1 MCVIDSDQPIIMIL
15 ITIHEESSCWI
26 HNCTAIYLLIT
37 NIKSISSL
45 CSRKCC
51 PSSKERVQAGGGHWV
66 RLDFVSQFVRR
77 PPRCPPGLPPI
88 WLKLSNRVVAAGWDN
103 AKRWWSGQLPVL
115 TLSAPA
121 IRGCALQFSFL
132 LLFFEKLCS
141 WQLPWWPQ
149 PLDGSSHKG
158 QLWPEISAGSL
169 HYKLSTPIIFTFH
182 HPQIF
187 CRAQQYFRWTNLLF
201 VCLIFGDWIQKNT
214 KCHQNNIFSLPILN
228 MCVCLWSGA
237 RGWG

>member
-1 MCVIDSDQPIIMIL
+1 M
-15 ITIHEESSCWI
+15 
-26 HNCTAIYLLIT
+26 
-37 NIKSISSL
+37 
-45 CSRKCC
+45 
-51 PSSKERVQAGGGHWV
+51 
-66 RLDFVSQFVRR
+66 
-77 PPRCPPGLPPI
+77 
-88 WLKLSNRVVAAGWDN
+88 
-103 AKRWWSGQLPVL
+103 L

-187 CRAQQYFRWTNLLF
+187 CRAQQYFRWTNPLF

-228 MCVCLWSGA
+228 MCVFVEWGEGVRVVYRPISWFLLFLFGFPYWSA
-237 RGWG
+237 ICHPRYKE

>member
-15 ITIHEESSCWI
+15 ITIHEDSSCWI

-158 QLWPEISAGSL
+158 QLWPEISAGSSITICPHPSFSHSTIL
-169 HYKLSTPIIFTFH
+169 KYFAGLSSILDGPTP
-182 HPQIF
+182 
-187 CRAQQYFRWTNLLF
+187 YLF
-201 VCLIFGDWIQKNT
+201 VSSLVIESRKIRSVTKTIFFLCQ
-214 KCHQNNIFSLPILN
+214 F
-228 MCVCLWSGA
+228 
-237 RGWG
+237 